1 MWIPTTIFRYPPL
14 CHDLSTRIRRLKT
27 PQKAERVALT
37 VEILMTIQLVQIDI
51 LSKYCSKEKQ
61 RITKPLR
68 LSPFFLAE

>member
-1 MWIPTTIFRYPPL
+1 M
-14 CHDLSTRIRRLKT
+14 KT

-37 VEILMTIQLVQIDI
+37 VEIFTTIQLVQIDI